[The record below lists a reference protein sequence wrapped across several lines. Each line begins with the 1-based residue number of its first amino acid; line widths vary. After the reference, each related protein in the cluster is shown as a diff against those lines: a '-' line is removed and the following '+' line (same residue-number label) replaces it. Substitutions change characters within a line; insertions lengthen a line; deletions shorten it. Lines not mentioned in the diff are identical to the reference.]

1 MRDWPEIRV
10 EAERRFLGR
19 NQVVGVA
26 VAEQPSP
33 RLGFFLSEESPAAES
48 VIARWAVDQGV
59 EFDL

>member
-1 MRDWPEIRV
+1 V